1 MPRTWERPLVGKTV
15 GAMVGVSGICI
26 STKIEEGSVF
36 PFGDSTL
43 IRLPIS
49 GKRVLA
55 ARFAGKPDGVAMALL
70 INHRGMDIDI
80 SKLQANVVMAASAV
94 QLNAHA

>member
-1 MPRTWERPLVGKTV
+1 
-15 GAMVGVSGICI
+15 
-26 STKIEEGSVF
+26 
-36 PFGDSTL
+36 
-43 IRLPIS
+43 
-49 GKRVLA
+49 
-55 ARFAGKPDGVAMALL
+55 MALL